1 MPEALL
7 TASFNRLQEE
17 KVPKQ
22 SSPEKR
28 AKTNLKRQLRNA
40 THISRLKS
48 ETKKLRG
55 LTDAEEAAGQFKS
68 VASLLD
74 KAGKRGNLHPSTV
87 SRNKSRLARHIN
99 KLAGK

>member
-1 MPEALL
+1 M
-7 TASFNRLQEE
+7 
-17 KVPKQ
+17 PKQ

-28 AKTNLKRQLRNA
+28 AKTNLKRQARNA
-40 THISRLKS
+40 NHISRLKS

-55 LTDAEEAAGQFKS
+55 LTDAEEAAGLYKN

-74 KAGKRGNLHPSTV
+74 KAGKRGTLHPSNV
-87 SRNKSRLARHIN
+87 SRHKSRLARHVN